1 MPQSEPINAPRL
13 ILDKDNNVINL
24 DTGAQAK
31 GIRAFGARSAAVPA
45 EENAAPRESPITA
58 IQRWSRFRQSP
69 APKAE

>member
-1 MPQSEPINAPRL
+1 MPESEAIKAPRL

-24 DTGAQAK
+24 DTGTKAP
-31 GIRAFGARSAAVPA
+31 GIRAFGARPAPFRA
-45 EENAAPRESPITA
+45 EERLGSRESPITA